1 MFNQRTLTDLDKK
14 LLQEKYQTNYEEA
27 IKKVNAGYPI
37 QYLIGNVAFLN
48 VEINVNE
55 HVLIPRF
62 ETEYLVEKV
71 LKKVE
76 KYQQEPLKFLDICTG
91 SGCIAIAIAKNT
103 NFYCKGIDISKDA
116 LQVAKE
122 NGIKN
127 NVIVEYKKLNILKET
142 ITENYDVIISNPP
155 YIGKEESV
163 DESVYYEPSIA
174 LYAEEKGIIFYRKI
188 LEQIKNK
195 PRLIAFEIGENQKD
209 EIIKLATQKFPTA
222 KISCEKDLCGK
233 FRYIFIEQ

>member
-1 MFNQRTLTDLDKK
+1 MFTKRTLTDLDKK
-14 LLQEKYQTNYEEA
+14 LLQEKYKTNYEEV

-48 VEINVNE
+48 VEITVNE

-76 KYQQEPLKFLDICTG
+76 NYKQEPLKFLDICTG

-103 NFYCKGIDISKDA
+103 NFFCQGIDISKEA

-122 NGIKN
+122 NSIKN
-127 NVIVEYKKLNILKET
+127 NVTVQYKQFDILKET

-163 DESVYYEPSIA
+163 DESVYYEPPIA
-174 LYAEEKGIIFYRKI
+174 LYAEENGIIFYRRI
-188 LEQIKNK
+188 LEKIQNK
-195 PRLIAFEIGENQKD
+195 PRLIAFEIGETQKD
-209 EIIKLATQKFPTA
+209 EIIKLATQKFPNA